1 MNIDIKKIYVLC
13 AKKGITQRQFLQT
26 INAGTDFMTRLK
38 KGCSVNSKTLGKV
51 AAALDCDPEEL
62 LKDEV

>member
-38 KGCSVNSKTLGKV
+38 NGCSVNSKTLGKV
-51 AAALDCDPEEL
+51 AAALDVEPEEL